1 MRPPAPTDVYERL
14 CEALWT
20 YNPFDPETAENQQ
33 MINAAF
39 VAQPYTDIQRKLQ
52 KLKGSPG
59 MKVTRFLEVAKKVF
73 VN

>member
-1 MRPPAPTDVYERL
+1 
-14 CEALWT
+14 
-20 YNPFDPETAENQQ
+20 

-59 MKVTRFLEVAKKVF
+59 MKATQFLEVANKVF
-73 VN
+73 VNWDCEAQWEADWKVN

>member
-1 MRPPAPTDVYERL
+1 
-14 CEALWT
+14 
-20 YNPFDPETAENQQ
+20 

-59 MKVTRFLEVAKKVF
+59 MKATQFLEVANKVF